1 MSKKPLNKREIQSWS
16 KYQLWIDTEN
26 KCPLCESILILPIGE
41 FKDFNQEQ
49 EKIFNSW
56 SKNHQNQKHIGV
68 ISHIV
73 SYSDLKYENAYKN
86 FVFDQMIRSRF
97 IEHKSFNKFIKEK
110 TTFKKLFKKLE
121 NEKKLKSYNDKIIEH
136 YWNKIILCYY
146 CSQKIDG
153 KLFNKNLKDFLN
165 FKNGFHQKTPDEQIK
180 FLIDFKNNNFK
191 KDFNVNNFNYDFF
204 WIKISTQEEF
214 IFIKHTINAIF
225 ENIKIQ
231 KIKFSID
238 KNVFSNQLESDVL
251 EIFDFLINKK
261 IDNMKNFIENK
272 DLIKKIKKILPKN
285 SKSLKLKNNVYSLK
299 FEFKL
304 LNSNIGEVIS
314 FFSVVDENNL
324 PLKDRKSFSD
334 FEKLL
339 KENKDYKKAISS
351 LWISDLDSTNIN
363 WDEKSEY
370 VSFKNLL
377 IKKLDDFQKNN
388 QKSSKIKKFP
398 SFSIAYMARW
408 GTGKTTIVRE
418 LAQDLEKFYN
428 TVEINLWHISNSL
441 SKKNN
446 EYNEDSSFVR
456 SIIKEAITQLSN
468 NRDLTINYIDSSRSL
483 QQFKH
488 ENDVKEQMLD
498 SLLKV
503 STSAKP
509 ENIFRE
515 RSKFLDQ
522 HISSLTRITET
533 IFNNTFKP
541 TIFIF
546 DDLDRIDDE
555 NNIVQLLD
563 ALVAFLNMPNSVYI
577 IPMDEAKIMKAIA
590 NVKIGKDPYSFINK
604 YFNFSIRAPFI
615 PRLNTFTTIIDIV
628 RKLKM
633 DKIFIEDNK
642 NLEDSKLLLKSASIF
657 PLSYRSIKDYL
668 NAYQNNIFI
677 LWENKFV
684 KNLTKS
690 AQINNQKI
698 GNNQIKEL
706 IMIAT
711 ILQIQAPLLSDYLSH
726 DINRKEDLF
735 NIFSYEKPNYDLLNV
750 LKLLKKQNLDDKKDQ
765 EYEEDDQEY
774 EEDDQEYDDQ
784 QDQIYELNVKNSEF
798 WGSLLNIEIPINEY
812 ENVEEL
818 VKKIIF
824 SIKNNN
830 ADDKNKEKL
839 KNFVVG
845 KIDKIIKIFK
855 VFDLKGKKN
864 STYKLLFWT
873 LFTLAEIDNPEA
885 INFAKN
891 VDLYFAL
898 SILNQEKCKE
908 EFEKIIND
916 FRKIDDKNQLFKQK
930 LEKFLNKLSLY
941 KQKGFVNINEYDSII
956 KNFISNNIKAD
967 FHFTFS
973 EDKFIKDVI
982 DKLLNQSEN
991 QLIYNFFKK
1000 ITKKTREKILKI
1012 LNIENWKHQDDNQD
1026 EQENEVIINIEQI
1039 KKIVESNNDIIT
1051 YNFDFLNKKISLNKK
1066 FLFEFLF
1073 KNEENFNFTNLVP
1086 LDLEKFKKDE
1096 KNFQQLLS
1104 FHSKINQKIN
1114 LNEVTKNLDLS
1125 FVTNDKLQKYK
1136 FENVDN
1142 LCDFIFYNSDFK
1154 NFDTFDQ
1161 AIIEKLLQKNYF
1173 VLENIKNLLKD
1184 SPKVFNKKIID
1195 SSTSNELILM
1205 NHEKIIKNF
1214 IKAKSFLS
1222 DKDKLDIIFEHKNNF
1237 LNSNAKSI
1245 LQEIILQEIESWNKN
1260 KNEDKLIE
1268 IVKVFDDENNKL
1280 KYQCQVKLGFKKEFS
1295 FKGEPLLKSTPIS
1308 EILNGN
1314 CFLESE
1320 NKIKINKLELIE
1332 KIEKNDEDEIN
1343 KLFNLNNSNSIYVSL
1358 ITIFKFLNS
1367 EDRHRF
1373 FELPN
1378 KDLTDFN
1385 LAKEENNEKLIEKI
1399 KMDLNFEELEFL
1411 LKKSMPKYRI
1421 DVLKIQLEKF
1431 KLAIEKYEK
1440 FGHSYNLESF
1450 NKINQSNVE
1459 DEKNIKTS
1467 KPLLE
1472 KWFFDKIIEFPISE
1486 FNKQKD
1492 IAKKNKKEY
1501 KEKSKE
1507 IIFINGIYEIFN
1519 MMDEIEN
1526 ISSDF
1531 ENEDFKCNQNL
1542 KNNLLKKHE
1551 SFTLRFY
1558 DTNKSK
1564 IIKKIAIMNKEQ
1576 IDEKI
1581 VKVENQLKL
1590 IDNNFS
1596 KVKNNLSLML
1606 DKLENKKQ
1614 KLINS
1619 QKKRSKKNKRK
1630 KFKKNDLTKKIK

>member
-1 MSKKPLNKREIQSWS
+1 MSQKPLNKRKTPSWS
-16 KYQLWIDTEN
+16 RYQLWIDTKN
-26 KCPLCESILILPIGE
+26 KCPLCESELILPIGE
-41 FKDFNQEQ
+41 IKDFNKEQ
-49 EKIFNSW
+49 KRIFKSW
-56 SKNHQNQKHIGV
+56 SKNHQDQKHVGV

-73 SYSDLKYENAYKN
+73 SHSNLEYIKAYKN
-86 FVFDQMIRSRF
+86 VVSEVMIRSRF

-110 TTFKKLFKKLE
+110 TEFKKLFKKLE
-121 NEKKLKSYNDKIIEH
+121 NEKKLKSYSDKVIEH

-146 CSQKIDG
+146 CSQKVDG
-153 KLFNKNLKDFLN
+153 KLFKNLKDFLN
-165 FKNGFHQKTPDEQIK
+165 FEDEFHQKTPDEQIK

-204 WIKISTQEEF
+204 SIKISTQEEF
-214 IFIKHTINAIF
+214 IFIKHTINVIF
-225 ENIKIQ
+225 ENIKMK
-231 KIKFSID
+231 KIKFSVD
-238 KNVFSNQLESDVL
+238 KNVFSNQLENDVS

-261 IDNMKNFIENK
+261 IDNIKSFIENK

-299 FEFKL
+299 FEFKF
-304 LNSNIGEVIS
+304 LNSSIGEVIS

-428 TVEINLWHISNSL
+428 TVEINLWHISNSIT
-441 SKKNN
+441 KKNS

-468 NRDLTINYIDSSRSL
+468 NRDLTTKYIDSSRSL
-483 QQFKH
+483 QEFKR

-503 STSAKP
+503 SVDTKP

-615 PRLNTFTTIIDIV
+615 PRLNTFPTIIDIV

-633 DKIFIEDNK
+633 DKIFIKDNK
-642 NLEDSKLLLKSASIF
+642 NLEDSKLLLKCASIF

-690 AQINNQKI
+690 AQINNQRI
-698 GNNQIKEL
+698 GNNKIKEL
-706 IMIAT
+706 IMMAT

-726 DINRKEDLF
+726 DINHKDDLF
-735 NIFSYEKPNYDLLNV
+735 NVFSYEKPNYDLLSV

-765 EYEEDDQEY
+765 EYNDKQN
-774 EEDDQEYDDQ
+774 QS
-784 QDQIYELNVKNSEF
+784 YELNVKNSEF
-798 WGSLLNIEIPINEY
+798 WSSLLNIEIPINEY
-812 ENVEEL
+812 QNAQEL

-839 KNFVVG
+839 KNFVVE

-891 VDLYFAL
+891 VDLYSTL
-898 SILNQEKCKE
+898 SILNQEKCE
-908 EFEKIIND
+908 EAFEKIIND
-916 FRKIDDKNQLFKQK
+916 FRKTDDKNQLFKQK
-930 LEKFLNKLSLY
+930 LESFLNKLSLY

-991 QLIYNFFKK
+991 QLIHDFFRK
-1000 ITKKTREKILKI
+1000 ITRKTREKILEI
-1012 LNIENWKHQDDNQD
+1012 LNRKKWKHEYDNQD
-1026 EQENEVIINIEQI
+1026 EQKNEVIINIEQI
-1039 KKIVESNNDIIT
+1039 KKILESNNDVIS
-1051 YNFDFLNKKISLNKK
+1051 YNFDFLDTKDTKINLDKK

-1073 KNEENFNFTNLVP
+1073 KNEKNFNFTNLVP

-1096 KNFQQLLS
+1096 KNFKQLLS

-1114 LNEVTKNLDLS
+1114 LNEVTKNLNLS

-1136 FENVDN
+1136 FEDVDN
-1142 LCDFIFYNSDFK
+1142 LCGFIFYNSDFK

-1195 SSTSNELILM
+1195 SSTSNEFILM
-1205 NHEKIIKNF
+1205 NHEKVIKNF
-1214 IKAKSFLS
+1214 IEAKSFLNDE
-1222 DKDKLDIIFEHKNNF
+1222 DKVDIIFEHKNNF
-1237 LNSNAKSI
+1237 LNSNAKFI
-1245 LQEIILQEIESWNKN
+1245 LQKIILQEIESWNKN

-1280 KYQCQVKLGFKKEFS
+1280 KYQCQIKSGFKNALS

-1314 CFLESE
+1314 CFLETE

-1421 DVLKIQLEKF
+1421 DALKIQLEKF

-1450 NKINQSNVE
+1450 NKVNQSNVE

-1492 IAKKNKKEY
+1492 IAKKNKNEY

-1519 MMDEIEN
+1519 IMDEIEN
-1526 ISSDF
+1526 ISGDF
-1531 ENEDFKCNQNL
+1531 DNEDFKCNQNL

-1581 VKVENQLKL
+1581 VKVEYQLKI